1 MKICIDAGH
10 GGHDPG
16 ATNGNNKEKDLA
28 LEIALDLNKT
38 LKAFIPDI
46 ETVLTRATDKF
57 VLLSER
63 CKIANENNCDIFI
76 SIHLNSAIDKQANG
90 IETLIYKNTGEAGKL
105 AELVQR
111 NLCSSLQA
119 KNRGIK
125 ERSDLAVLNGT
136 KMPAL
141 LIEVGFISNAD
152 ELNKLI
158 TETYRHKISLEIT
171 EAIKKYLGVEDEMEE
186 IKNAQDAIKVL
197 SDKGI
202 INSPDYWLKAI
213 DIVKYLDSLIINFAN
228 YIQKN

>member
-16 ATNGNNKEKDLA
+16 ATNNGFKEKDLA

-38 LKAFIPDI
+38 LKSSIPYI
-46 ETVLTRATDKF
+46 ETILTRTTDRF
-57 VLLSER
+57 VPLSER

-76 SIHLNSAIDKQANG
+76 SIHLNSAINKQASG
-90 IETLIYKNTGEAGKL
+90 TETLVYKNTGEARKL

-119 KNRGIK
+119 KDRGIK
-125 ERSDLAVLNGT
+125 EYPDLAVLNGT

-141 LIEVGFISNAD
+141 LIEVGFISNGE
-152 ELNKLI
+152 ELGKLI
-158 TETYRHKISLEIT
+158 TEAYKHKISFEIT
-171 EAIKKYLGVEDEMEE
+171 KAIKKYLGVEDEMEE

-213 DIVKYLDSLIINFAN
+213 DVVKYLDSLIINFAN

>member
-16 ATNGNNKEKDLA
+16 ATNGNYKEKDLA

-38 LKAFIPDI
+38 LKSSIPYI
-46 ETVLTRATDKF
+46 ETVLTRTTDKF

-76 SIHLNSAIDKQANG
+76 SIHLNSAINKQASG
-90 IETLIYKNTGEAGKL
+90 IETLVYKNIGESGKL

-119 KNRGIK
+119 KNRGIE

-141 LIEVGFISNAD
+141 LIEVGFIGNTD
-152 ELNKLI
+152 ELGKLI
-158 TETYRHKISLEIT
+158 TEVYRHKISVEISA
-171 EAIKKYLGVEDEMEE
+171 AIKKYLGAESEMSE
-186 IKNAQDAIKVL
+186 IKDAQTALKL
-197 SDKGI
+197 LCEKKI
-202 INSPDYWLKAI
+202 INSPEYWDKAV
-213 DIVKYLDSLIINFAN
+213 DIIKHLDALLINFAN